1 MALSIRNREVEKL
14 ARELS
19 RTTGESMTD
28 AVLHALKDRLQ
39 RVKREQTHRRLA
51 DDLLAI
57 GSQCARLP
65 VLDARSDEQ
74 ILGYDERGLPS

>member
-19 RTTGESMTD
+19 
-28 AVLHALKDRLQ
+28 
-39 RVKREQTHRRLA
+39 
-51 DDLLAI
+51 I

-74 ILGYDERGLPS
+74 ILGYDGRALPT